1 MTDPR
6 VTLAHQLV
14 AEWERQQEVY
24 IAHREVRFE
33 LMLDVIDR
41 LAPRTDGALRVVDLA
56 CGPGSATE
64 RVLRRFPE
72 AEVVSIDLDPL
83 LLELGR
89 LHQSEAERQPTWLH
103 GDLRDP
109 AWIGQLPH
117 PTYDAVVSTTA
128 LHWLTGAELSALY
141 ELVRGLMAPGGVF
154 LNGDYLPATRPHGT
168 IARAVRDI
176 GVDRERTAVAAG
188 ALDWKTWWERVR
200 AEESLAAEVAAHD
213 EVFKDRREHESPSR
227 AFHLAALREA
237 GFREVD
243 LVWHDLA
250 EGLVCAVL

>member
-14 AEWERQQEVY
+14 EGWERQQEVY
-24 IAHREVRFE
+24 IAHREVRFG
-33 LMLDVIDR
+33 LMLDLVDR
-41 LAPRTDGALRVVDLA
+41 LAPRTDGVLRVIDLA

-109 AWIGQLPH
+109 AWADLLPH
-117 PTYDAVVSTTA
+117 PSYDAVVSTTA

-141 ELVRGLMAPGGVF
+141 AQVRGLLVPGGVF
-154 LNGDYLPATRPHGT
+154 LNGDYLPASQPHGS

-176 GVDRERTAVAAG
+176 GVDRERAAVATG
-188 ALDWKTWWERVR
+188 AQDWDTWWERVR
-200 AEESLAAEVAAHD
+200 ADESLAAEVAAHD
-213 EVFKDRREHESPSR
+213 EAFQDRREHESPSR
-227 AFHLAALREA
+227 EFHLAALREA

-250 EGLVCAVL
+250 EGLVCAI